1 MKERKHNVAVGLTV
15 LVALGMF
22 AVMVLLFTGLPE
34 MFEGGWV
41 LRAHFA
47 QAYEARVGDWVHL
60 AGLQIGRVTKIGFCQ
75 GDPRKG
81 VEFELRIERGVQ
93 IPGNIVP
100 RVYSRGLVGGAF
112 ISLDPF
118 GPPRMDPA
126 THKPLAFLP
135 PNWPTVLEGE
145 RQSEGMFPKE
155 LVDGLKGLA
164 KLGESLNDL
173 IGQPPGAAAT
183 TQGATTGPATTHPST
198 APSAPNGTLRDTFA
212 RLGKAVDS
220 VDAVLGSQDNQANI
234 KLSLANLAVA
244 TAKASEAMTALKA
257 FADEAGKAVAGAK
270 QTVEEVGKTAGKFGT
285 LADNADRHI
294 GELSQKL
301 IADAEKL
308 SQMLST
314 LNQVATKIDSG
325 QGSAGQLLNDP
336 KLYNN
341 LLEASQQLTKL
352 MEEFR
357 AALEQWKARGIPLKL
372 K

>member
-1 MKERKHNVAVGLTV
+1 MKERKHNVAVGLTL

-41 LRAHFA
+41 LHARFA
-47 QAYEARVGDWVHL
+47 QTYETRVGDWVHI
-60 AGLQIGRVTKIGFCQ
+60 AGMRVGRVTKIGFFQ
-75 GDPRKG
+75 DDPRKG
-81 VEFELRIERGVQ
+81 VQFDLRIDRGVQ
-93 IPGNIVP
+93 VPGNVVP
-100 RVYSRGLVGGAF
+100 RIYSRGVVGGSF
-112 ISLDPF
+112 ISLDAT
-118 GPPRMDPA
+118 GPARKDPA
-126 THKPLAFLP
+126 TGKPLAFLP
-135 PNWPTVLEGE
+135 PNWPAVLEGE
-145 RQSEGMFPKE
+145 RQSEGLFPKE

-173 IGQPPGAAAT
+173 IGQPPGATTRPGT
-183 TQGATTGPATTHPST
+183 TQPST
-198 APSAPNGTLRDTFA
+198 APTAPNGTIRDTFA

-244 TAKASEAMTALKA
+244 TAKAAEAMTELKT
-257 FADEAGKAVAGAK
+257 FSWEAGKAVAGAK
-270 QTVEEVGKTAGKFGT
+270 LVVEEVGKTATKFGT
-285 LADNADRHI
+285 LADNTDRRI

-301 IADAEKL
+301 VADAEKL
-308 SQMLST
+308 SEMLTT
-314 LNQVATKIDSG
+314 LNQVATKMDSG